1 MCQNATK
8 TAASLMA
15 AIEPTIK
22 SLLTEANLLNT
33 PDGIAAMN
41 AYDAALAALQVWKS
55 GTTAQ
60 NVLEL
65 IGDFQTVFNTLP
77 IPAQYLTLTNIILAG
92 IETVIGVLT
101 ANSPAP
107 PVDDVTAASATVAG
121 PDELQAMHQAAV
133 AADTTAK
140 VQALVPGFKHSIWHS
155 PESQYKKAWNGAVDS
170 GGFPATLKL

>member
-22 SLLTEANLLNT
+22 SLLTETGLAST
-33 PDGIAAMN
+33 PETVAALA
-41 AYDAALAALQVWKS
+41 AYDAALAAVQSWQS

-65 IGDFQTVFNTLP
+65 IGDFQSVFNALP
-77 IPAQYLTLTNIILAG
+77 LPTTVQTLTNIILAG

-107 PVDDVTAASATVAG
+107 AAPEGAAEVEE
-121 PDELQAMHQAAV
+121 PQAMHQAAV
-133 AADTTAK
+133 AADT
-140 VQALVPGFKHSIWHS
+140 VQKIHALVPGIKLSRFHGADV
-155 PESQYKKAWNGAVDS
+155 QYRNAWNSAVDA
-170 GGFPATLKL
+170 GAFPAEMKAA